1 MYRTNIRHD
10 CPWKLHQV
18 QDAGNHLRQ
27 AILQIEKIDKET
39 IFKYLNFIFLFFFK
53 YVALSIYIF
62 VDLYSSSEEVLHIL
76 RNLLGCLQRGRTSL
90 IVPRKRT
97 IDDLIKSR
105 NMVSSP
111 TGVKNSTFIEIAK
124 PMVTFVSEVFDAQ
137 LTRRFGN

>member
-39 IFKYLNFIFLFFFK
+39 IFKYLNFIFYIIIFFLNIWL
-53 YVALSIYIF
+53 YLYISIVIN
-62 VDLYSSSEEVLHIL
+62 LYSSSEEVLHIL

-105 NMVSSP
+105 NMVSRP
-111 TGVKNSTFIEIAK
+111 NWYKKST
-124 PMVTFVSEVFDAQ
+124 TH
-137 LTRRFGN
+137 